1 VTNQST
7 QNGVYFCYWC
17 ITMTI
22 TLKAKSQLVVPPSVQ
37 RKARL
42 KAGDRVE
49 FKASPG
55 VITIIGKPSAA
66 ARATDDE
73 YTPEQRRIVDRE
85 IAKGLEDVRKGRTY
99 GPFDTAD
106 EAIQFLRKEIRARK
120 ATARKTARS

>member
-1 VTNQST
+1 
-7 QNGVYFCYWC
+7 
-17 ITMTI
+17 MTI
-22 TLKAKSQLVVPPSVQ
+22 TLKAKSQLVVPSSVQ

-66 ARATDDE
+66 ARVTDDE
-73 YTPEQRRIVDRE
+73 YTPEQRRIVNRE

-120 ATARKTARS
+120 AAKRKTARS